1 MKKPLIGITVGDP
14 NGIGPEVALKCL
26 LPASGLHEFCTP
38 VLFGPIEVFRT
49 AARRSRRRIE
59 VRFHPLEEA
68 LAPGR
73 ASYHPPRNGI
83 HAFIAP
89 LPHPRG
95 FTPIPGAV
103 SARAGRIAADAIRA
117 AVQAARAGVISA
129 VVTAPV
135 SKHAL
140 HRAGIRF
147 PGQTEFLQHLTGSP
161 RVAMILAAGKFRVG
175 LATIHVPLH
184 RVSRLLTRAHLTSRI
199 ETIHEALVL
208 DWGIG
213 RPSVAVLGLNPHAGE
228 AGDLGGEEQRVIEP
242 VLRALRRGGMDLHG
256 PFPADAFFGR
266 GLHRR
271 YSAVVAMYHDQGL
284 IPLKMAAQGNA
295 VNVSAGLPIIRTS
308 PDHGTGFDIAG
319 TWRADPSSMIG
330 AVRLA
335 ARIARA
341 RAAALRRKT

>member
-1 MKKPLIGITVGDP
+1 MKKPIIGITVGDP

-26 LPASGLHEFCTP
+26 LPGSGVHDVCVP
-38 VLFGPIEVFRT
+38 VLFGPAEVFRT
-49 AARRSRRRIE
+49 AAHRSRSRIE

-68 LAPGR
+68 LAPEPD
-73 ASYHPPRNGI
+73 SQHSPRNTVR
-83 HAFIAP
+83 AFIAP

-95 FTPIPGAV
+95 FTVNPGAV

-117 AVQAARAGVISA
+117 AVQAARAGVIRA

-140 HRAGIRF
+140 HRAGVRF

-161 RVAMILAAGKFRVG
+161 RVAMILAAGEFRVG
-175 LATIHVPLH
+175 LATIHVPLRH
-184 RVSRLLTRAHLTSRI
+184 VSRLLTRARLASRI
-199 ETIHEALVL
+199 ETIHEALVR
-208 DWGIG
+208 DWGI
-213 RPSVAVLGLNPHAGE
+213 RNPSVAVLGLNPHAGE

-284 IPLKMAAQGNA
+284 IPLKMAAQGTA
-295 VNVSAGLPIIRTS
+295 VNVSVGLPIVRTS

-319 TWRADPSSMIG
+319 SWRADPSSMIG

-341 RAAALRRKT
+341 RAAALRRNP